1 MSRVFITGSADGLG
15 QHAARTLAAGGHEVV
30 LHARSQ
36 SRARDAA
43 AAVPEASAVLVGD
56 LSRLADV
63 RELAEQANR
72 SGRFDAVIHNAGIGY
87 REPRRE
93 LTEDGAERVFAI
105 NVLAPYV
112 LTALMH
118 RPARLVYLSSGLHR
132 GGDPDLDDLRRDAG
146 GGLDDRR
153 RQRRPWNGS
162 QAYADSKLWDA
173 VLAAAVARRWSDV
186 SANTVEPGWIA
197 TRMGGPGA
205 PGSLDEGVDTM
216 CWLAVSDEPEAL
228 ASGRYLYRRAPRD
241 HHPAIDDS
249 AIGEGLLEVC
259 AEWSGVTL

>member
-15 QHAARTLAAGGHEVV
+15 RYAARTLAGAGHEVV
-30 LHARSQ
+30 LHARSR

-43 AAVPEASAVLVGD
+43 DAVPEAGAVLVGD
-56 LSRLADV
+56 LSRLSEVAD
-63 RELAEQANR
+63 LAEQANR

-87 REPRRE
+87 REPHRE
-93 LTEDGAERVFAI
+93 LTEDGAEHVFAI
-105 NVLAPYV
+105 NVLAPYT

-132 GGDPDLDDLRRDAG
+132 GGDPDLDDVRRDAG
-146 GGLDDRR
+146 GPDGPRR
-153 RQRRPWNGS
+153 ERRPWNAS

-186 SANTVEPGWIA
+186 SSNAVEPGWIA

-216 CWLAVSDEPEAL
+216 CWLAVSDEPAAL
-228 ASGRYLYRRAPRD
+228 VSGRYLYRRAERE
-241 HHPAIDDS
+241 HHPAIDDP